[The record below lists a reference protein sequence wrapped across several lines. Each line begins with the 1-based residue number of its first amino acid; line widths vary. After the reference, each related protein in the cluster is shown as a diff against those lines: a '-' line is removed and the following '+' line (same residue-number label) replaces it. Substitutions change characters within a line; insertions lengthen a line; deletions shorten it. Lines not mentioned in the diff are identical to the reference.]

1 MMAKTALEC
10 LQENYMR
17 GRSIY
22 MAVKHVP
29 HHEKYCVLAEEFGF
43 SYECCFVGG
52 GGREA
57 PKMVL
62 SGSVMIGVTL

>member
-22 MAVKHVP
+22 VAVKHVP
-29 HHEKYCVLAEEFGF
+29 HHEKYCALAEEFGF
-43 SYECCFVGG
+43 PMNAALLG